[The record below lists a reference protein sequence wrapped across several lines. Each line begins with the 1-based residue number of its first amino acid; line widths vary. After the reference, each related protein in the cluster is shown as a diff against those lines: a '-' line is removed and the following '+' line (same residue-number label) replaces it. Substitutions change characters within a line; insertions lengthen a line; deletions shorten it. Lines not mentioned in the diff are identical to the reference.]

1 MKHTLI
7 PTLTLC
13 PLAGIRRDP
22 QTPIIPYKK
31 IHFRY
36 FNEL

>member
-13 PLAGIRRDP
+13 PLAGIQRDP
-22 QTPIIPYKK
+22 QTPIVPYKK
-31 IHFRY
+31 IHSIY
-36 FNEL
+36 SNEL